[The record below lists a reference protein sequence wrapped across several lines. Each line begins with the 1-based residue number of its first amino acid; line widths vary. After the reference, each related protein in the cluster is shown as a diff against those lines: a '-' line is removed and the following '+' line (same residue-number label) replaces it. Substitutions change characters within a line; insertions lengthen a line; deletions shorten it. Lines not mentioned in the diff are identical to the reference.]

1 MTATSTASKVGS
13 RMSDHASG
21 LNFEITIH
29 LTVSIS
35 CAEENCG
42 CDGGEVDGG
51 ADMAGESLF
60 PILGDGLTSLLCAC
74 ASVSRVCSSYPIL
87 EGGEKCRFGLFSP
100 FGERLKS
107 FHGHRCCLTS
117 AFTH

>member
-1 MTATSTASKVGS
+1 
-13 RMSDHASG
+13 MSDHASG

-87 EGGEKCRFGLFSP
+87 EGGKSAGLD
-100 FGERLKS
+100 
-107 FHGHRCCLTS
+107 CS
-117 AFTH
+117 ALLGKDSKVSMVTDAV

>member
-1 MTATSTASKVGS
+1 
-13 RMSDHASG
+13 MSDHASG

-42 CDGGEVDGG
+42 CDDGEVDGG

-60 PILGDGLTSLLCAC
+60 PILGEGLTSLLCAC
-74 ASVSRVCSSYPIL
+74 ASVFACVFFLSDPGR
-87 EGGEKCRFGLFSP
+87 GGKVQVWTVQPFWGKTQKFPWSPMLFDLCIS
-100 FGERLKS
+100 
-107 FHGHRCCLTS
+107 H
-117 AFTH
+117 